1 MVAADRAC
9 SSGQVFNN
17 DSLPE
22 RGFHAVGQ
30 DAAQRVGRAACRKR
44 YNNGNR
50 ACGKRLGPREA
61 GGERDTGR
69 AGGQAQ
75 NIAAWNC
82 HGIASRAAQSAN
94 GKVKT
99 GEIIC
104 PPKAVSLP
112 LPCFGMPAC
121 SGGSSE
127 SMLH

>member
-1 MVAADRAC
+1 MVAADRAGG
-9 SSGQVFNN
+9 SGQIFNN

-30 DAAQRVGRAACRKR
+30 DAAQRVGRASCRKR
-44 YNNGNR
+44 HNDSNR
-50 ACGKRLGPREA
+50 ARGKGLGPREA
-61 GGERDTGR
+61 GGERDAGR

-75 NIAAWNC
+75 NIAAWKC
-82 HGIASRAAQSAN
+82 HGIASPSCAKRKR
-94 GKVKT
+94 KVKT